1 MRFHASQR
9 PGLRAEEDEE
19 EDGDIKEA
27 HTGAVDVSHMVLEEH
42 EYRVESTGAR
52 VTLAS
57 AKALL
62 YMFCAKLP
70 ADR

>member
-9 PGLRAEEDEE
+9 PGLGTETDDEE
-19 EDGDIKEA
+19 EDKEPQ
-27 HTGAVDVSHMVLEEH
+27 TGAVDMAHIVMEEH